1 MFGLTSVGDGY
12 PRISPWTKTIAEK
25 NTYCT
30 VTDKFESWSKQP
42 FHGEN
47 ACLLTIERPNASR
60 DQFAQCS

>member
-12 PRISPWTKTIAEK
+12 PRISSWTKTIEK
-25 NTYCT
+25 KIHIAQSPINLT
-30 VTDKFESWSKQP
+30 
-42 FHGEN
+42 HGEN